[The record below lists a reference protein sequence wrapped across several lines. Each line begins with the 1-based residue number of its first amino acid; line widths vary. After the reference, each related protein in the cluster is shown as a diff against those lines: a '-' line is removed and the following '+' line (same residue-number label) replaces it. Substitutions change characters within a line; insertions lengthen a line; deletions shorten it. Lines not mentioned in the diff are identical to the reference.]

1 MVDKDAFE
9 AEGSGSAARVTA
21 LAVLARSEWPEVG
34 DDDEVDGVEV
44 CFPIDGVLG
53 VEALEEGL
61 NEEEVGGAGSGSGVV
76 FIAEGLDESIE

>member
-9 AEGSGSAARVTA
+9 AEWSGAAARVTA
-21 LAVLARSEWPEVG
+21 LAVFAWPEQPEIG
-34 DDDEVDGVEV
+34 DNDEVDGVEV
-44 CFPIDGVLG
+44 SFPIDGVFG

-61 NEEEVGGAGSGSGVV
+61 NEEEVGGVGSRGGVV